1 MNLFILSFFYLSLYL
16 QNFTLNTP
24 VSGYVLFV
32 FKPDGGVEFFIR
44 KGVYKRL
51 SLECRISQI

>member
-1 MNLFILSFFYLSLYL
+1 MSCKKRVDCVYL

-24 VSGYVLFV
+24 VSGQVLFV